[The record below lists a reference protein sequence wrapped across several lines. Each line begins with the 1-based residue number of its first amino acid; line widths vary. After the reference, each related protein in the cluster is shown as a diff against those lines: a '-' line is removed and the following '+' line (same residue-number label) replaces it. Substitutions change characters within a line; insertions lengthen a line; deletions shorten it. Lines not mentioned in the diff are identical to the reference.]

1 MALLSADDVLNKR
14 FQPTKFREGY
24 DQDEVDDF
32 LDEVVNTLRAVA
44 AENDELKAKLAACE
58 NRVAELSRGE
68 GAPAPAPVQQ
78 APVAPEPEP
87 APVPVAAAAPAP
99 AAKPTDGPES
109 AAGMLALAQRLHDEY
124 VRNGQEEGER
134 IIADARSQG
143 EQLVREAEAKRDQ
156 TLQQL
161 EGERTTLERKIDEL
175 RNFEREYRSR
185 LKSYL
190 EGLLADVDQ
199 RGNVSAELGQH

>member
-1 MALLSADDVLNKR
+1 MALLSADDVLNKK

-32 LDEVVNTLRAVA
+32 LDEVVNTLRAVY
-44 AENDELKAKLAACE
+44 AENEELTSKLEACE

-68 GAPAPAPVQQ
+68 
-78 APVAPEPEP
+78 
-87 APVPVAAAAPAP
+87 AAPAP
-99 AAKPTDGPES
+99 AAEPAPQVEPAPAAAPVAPAPAARQDGPES

-134 IIADARSQG
+134 IVAEARVHG
-143 EQLVREAEAKRDQ
+143 EQLVREAETKREQ

-190 EGLLADVDQ
+190 EGLLADVNQ
-199 RGNVSAELGQH
+199 RGNVSADLGQH